1 MNIDALLKLTYEIE
15 ALLKLLK
22 ESEDSQKRQI
32 VRELIDQLVDR
43 LDDEASMEDFEGGNS
58 DDLVVADDEAEAE
71 AEAEAEPGPVD
82 RSDEDHI
89 AENAEFEEAAD
100 ADEVNIVIDDRMPE
114 EVEDAEARA
123 EVASEAV
130 DEPAE
135 EAEEAE
141 VTVEVEDEPSEPISR
156 PLTTDVNDAAL
167 QQKAA
172 KSIRQAFTLNDK
184 FRFRRELFGNS
195 DLKFSEALNVIDT
208 FKSKEEAEEYFYD
221 TEGWDAEN
229 QDVKD
234 FMRIV
239 VNSVSQSQR

>member
-58 DDLVVADDEAEAE
+58 DDLVVAGDE

-100 ADEVNIVIDDRMPE
+100 AADADEVNIIIDDRMPE
-114 EVEDAEARA
+114 EGEDAEAQA
-123 EVASEAV
+123 EVANEAV
-130 DEPAE
+130 DEP
-135 EAEEAE
+135 AEEAE

-239 VNSVSQSQR
+239 VNSVNQSQR